1 MSLYIMLIPNI
12 VFTYWEG
19 DQLSILHYYT
29 ILSLVK
35 LNPNQKIIIY
45 TSDITSTTL
54 IQWDSGEHSSGITNK
69 TTLDKITSIS
79 KNIELIPI
87 SFEKEYNISNNISVI
102 YKADFI
108 RIAKLYE
115 HGGLWFDF
123 DILFIKPLSSI
134 LFSDIDMCVFTY
146 LDTIPT
152 GLISSTP
159 KNKTITQLFLTAQE
173 LIHDTQNRY
182 QILGPDLW
190 KSIILHN
197 AIDNITYL
205 DTSIAYPYE
214 SNIYQLFFNS
224 NDDYVK
230 ENTICIHWYNG
241 GQYSKDFINSFD
253 INTVDPSQC
262 VCTKYIHMINQ
273 IKSDECV

>member
-1 MSLYIMLIPNI
+1 MSIPKI

-45 TSDITSTTL
+45 TSDVTSTTL
-54 IQWDSGEHSSGITNK
+54 IQWNSDEHSSSINNK
-69 TTLDKITSIS
+69 VTLDKIISIS
-79 KNIELIPI
+79 NNIELIPI
-87 SFEKEYNISNNISVI
+87 SFEKEYNIQNNISVV

-123 DILFIKPLSSI
+123 DILFIKPLSPA
-134 LFSDIDMCVFTY
+134 LFTDTDMCVFTY

-152 GLISSTP
+152 GLVSSTP
-159 KNKTITQLFLTAQE
+159 KNKTITQLFLKAQE
-173 LIHDTQNRY
+173 VIHNTLNSY
-182 QILGPDLW
+182 QQLGPDLW
-190 KSIILHN
+190 RSIILHN
-197 AIDNITYL
+197 SGNNVIYL

-214 SNIYQLFFNS
+214 SNVYHLFFNS

-230 ENTICIHWYNG
+230 DNTICIHWYNG
-241 GQYSKDFINSFD
+241 GHHSKNFINNFD
-253 INTVDPSQC
+253 INIVDPYQC

-273 IKSDECV
+273 IKSDECN